1 MLCRESATTCL
12 EMYLLKT
19 SPMMFTDSL
28 MHEIFGGD
36 GRRDGKMLP
45 QGERKRGGGGAALFK
60 V

>member
-1 MLCRESATTCL
+1 MSCRESATTCL

-45 QGERKRGGGGAALFK
+45 QGERKRGGGCTF
-60 V
+60 